1 MLMLILLSLIFIGI
15 IAYEV
20 PMLIKKKLWREL
32 AAFSVLLIIG
42 MFYSY
47 GQALD
52 LPLPNPTKVLYAIT
66 KPFSAY
72 LEKILT

>member
-20 PMLIKKKLWREL
+20 PMLIKKKMWREL

-47 GQALD
+47 GQALE
-52 LPLPNPTKVLYAIT
+52 LPLPNPTKALYAVT
-66 KPFSAY
+66 KPFSDY
-72 LEKILT
+72 IEKILS

>member
-1 MLMLILLSLIFIGI
+1 MLFLLSLIFIGI

-20 PMLIKKKLWREL
+20 PMLIKKKMWREL

-47 GQALD
+47 GHVLE
-52 LPLPNPTKVLYAIT
+52 LPLPNPTKVVEAVF
-66 KPFSAY
+66 KPISAY
-72 LEKILT
+72 IEKILS